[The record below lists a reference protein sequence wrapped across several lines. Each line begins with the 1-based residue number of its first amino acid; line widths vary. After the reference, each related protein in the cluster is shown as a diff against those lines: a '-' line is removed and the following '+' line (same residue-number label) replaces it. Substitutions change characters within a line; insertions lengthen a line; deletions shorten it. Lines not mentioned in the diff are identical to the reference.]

1 MLKFGNDIGSGTGNC
16 GRYRKH
22 QREKKCA
29 KKSVKCGEFYKKREE
44 GRETE
49 RERKMATLFC
59 DESIIEV

>member
-16 GRYRKH
+16 GRYRK

-44 GRETE
+44 GRERE
-49 RERKMATLFC
+49 REKDGNIVL
-59 DESIIEV
+59 